1 MKERYLV
8 LALIFIFIY
17 STDALKV
24 DTTLDGQGN
33 FYSYANSNYDQF
45 EETINAT
52 GIHKYSRNIE
62 TNGEL
67 SAEKI
72 DYAYI
77 NGLSQDPENKNSS
90 YHRVLASSPIG
101 LNHIVAMKSNQTN
114 VFQAN
119 LSSDAISLSTDY
131 NIWIKW
137 GNISESISY
146 DRSEEE
152 LLPTGPRFQSEME
165 LGGNYSLASK
175 VSEQR
180 PDLAQRDDDASE
192 LRYQLNGIT
201 VTGESPVEEIRIQK
215 RPIRTVSGIALLPNE
230 SAEIYYGEALKFVKS
245 ARNETDGDKKTSL
258 LNFALDNLS
267 EALEDDPEDYDINA
281 EMAYILYMQGRFE
294 EAIEAYDNA
303 LKIRKTA
310 EAYKAKAKIQAEK
323 LGDHLGASKS
333 YREATKLDPSNYMT
347 YTNLAANL
355 MEIGD
360 YKGAVSACDD
370 ALEIFDQYPYAL
382 YYKGLAQYN
391 LRQFDDSRM
400 NLQKA
405 IDLGLDRDSESS
417 AREYL
422 DKISQEK
429 PNNIDAPG

>member
-62 TNGEL
+62 TNGEI

-101 LNHIVAMKSNQTN
+101 LNHMVAMKSNKTT

-131 NIWIKW
+131 NIWMKW

-146 DRSEEE
+146 DRSGEE

-180 PDLAQRDDDASE
+180 PDLAQRDDASE

-201 VTGESPVEEIRIQK
+201 VTGESPVTEIRIQK
-215 RPIRTVSGIALLPNE
+215 RPIRTVSGIALLPNQ
-230 SAEIYYGEALKFVKS
+230 SADIYYGEALKLVKS

-258 LNFALDNLS
+258 LNLALDNLS
-267 EALEDDPEDYDINA
+267 EALEDNPEDYKANA

-294 EAIEAYDNA
+294 EAVEAYDNA
-303 LKIRKTA
+303 LKIQKTP
-310 EAYKAKAKIQAEK
+310 EAYISKAEIQDK
-323 LGDHLGASKS
+323 NLGDYLGASKS
-333 YREATKLDPSNYMT
+333 YRAATELEPSNYMT
-347 YTNLAANL
+347 YANLAANL
-355 MEIGD
+355 IEIGD
-360 YKGAVSACDD
+360 YEGAVSACDD
-370 ALEIFDQYPYAL
+370 ALEIYDRYQYAL
-382 YYKGLAQYN
+382 YLKGLAKYYLHEDQVARTI
-391 LRQFDDSRM
+391 LHE
-400 NLQKA
+400 A
-405 IDLGLDRDSESS
+405 IDLDPDSDYAARANETLGLLGPE
-417 AREYL
+417 
-422 DKISQEK
+422 KIQ
-429 PNNIDAPG
+429 